1 MPTFPESGLAP
12 LPRVTLEPY
21 VRAAL
26 AEDLGAAGDV
36 TSAGAIPANARAE
49 VRIAARKAGRLA
61 GLDLAALTFALVD
74 PAVLFTPA
82 LKDGDDAGAGDT
94 IASLT
99 GPARAI
105 LTGERVAL
113 NFLGHLSGIATQ
125 TRACVEA
132 AAGTKARICC
142 TRKTTPM
149 LRALEKYA
157 VRAGGGFN
165 HRFGLYDGILIKD
178 NHIAIAG
185 GIAPAVTAAR
195 AACGHPLKIEVEIDG
210 LQQLDE
216 ALAAQADVIMFDNM
230 SLADMAEGVKRVAG
244 RALTEASGG
253 VTLER
258 VADIARTG
266 VDLIAIGW
274 ITHSAPTL
282 DIGLD
287 FDSLG

>member
-1 MPTFPESGLAP
+1 MSALTP
-12 LPRVTLEPY
+12 LPRIMLEPY

-26 AEDLGAAGDV
+26 LEDLGAAGDV
-36 TSAGAIPANARAE
+36 TSTGAIPANARAE
-49 VRIAARKAGRLA
+49 VRIAARKAGRIA
-61 GLDLAALTFALVD
+61 GLDLAALAFALID
-74 PAVLFTPA
+74 PAVTFTPA
-82 LKDGDDAGAGDT
+82 IRDGEDIGAGGT
-94 IASLT
+94 LATLT

-132 AAGTKARICC
+132 AAGTHAHICC
-142 TRKTTPM
+142 TRKTTPT

-185 GIAPAVTAAR
+185 GILPAVTAAR
-195 AACGHPLKIEVEIDG
+195 AASGHPLKIEVEIDG

-216 ALAAQADVIMFDNM
+216 ALAAKADVIMFDNM
-230 SLADMAEGVKRVAG
+230 SLTDMTEGVKRVAG

-258 VADIARTG
+258 VAEIARTG

-287 FDSLG
+287 FDSLA

>member
-1 MPTFPESGLAP
+1 MTVPGALS
-12 LPRVTLEPY
+12 RVVLEPH

-26 AEDLGAAGDV
+26 LEDLGAAGDV
-36 TSAGAIPANARAE
+36 TSAGAIPAAARAE
-49 VRIAARKAGRLA
+49 VRIAARTAGRIA
-61 GLDLAALTFALVD
+61 GLDLAALTFALLD
-74 PAVLFTPA
+74 PQVSFVPA
-82 LKDGDDAGAGDT
+82 KQDGDDVGAGDT
-94 IASLT
+94 IASLA

-105 LTGERVAL
+105 LTAERVAL
-113 NFLGHLSGIATQ
+113 NFLGHLSGIATA

-132 AAGTKARICC
+132 TAGTRARICC
-142 TRKTTPM
+142 TRKTTPG

-185 GIAPAVTAAR
+185 GIAAAVSSAR
-195 AACGHPLKIEVEIDG
+195 KSSGHPLKIEVEIDG
-210 LQQLDE
+210 LHQLDD
-216 ALAAQADVIMFDNM
+216 ALGAGADVIMFDNM
-230 SLADMAEGVKRVAG
+230 SLEDMSEGVKRVGA

-253 VTLER
+253 VTLDR
-258 VADIARTG
+258 VAQIARTG

-282 DIGLD
+282 DVGLD
-287 FDSLG
+287 FDSLA